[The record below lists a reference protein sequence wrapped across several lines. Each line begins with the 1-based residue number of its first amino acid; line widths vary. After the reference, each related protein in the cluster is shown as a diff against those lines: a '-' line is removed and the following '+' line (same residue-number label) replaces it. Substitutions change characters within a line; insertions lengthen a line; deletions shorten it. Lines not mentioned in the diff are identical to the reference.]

1 MELVRYGGTEDW
13 SALYIDGELDIVG
26 DHYLI
31 DERISELA
39 GVTRRDS
46 DSFMRDGEDRSSV
59 AQTLEEI
66 QEFEQEQ
73 SERRRAIQYRE
84 ELMRKLQGEIDTLK
98 RQ

>member
-1 MELVRYGGTEDW
+1 MELVRYDGTEEW
-13 SALYIDGELDIVG
+13 SALYIDGKLDIVG

-39 GVTRRDS
+39 GVTTRNS

-59 AQTLEEI
+59 AKTLEEI

-73 SERRRAIQYRE
+73 SGREEAIQYRE
-84 ELMRKLQGEIDTLK
+84 ALMRKLQGEIDTLK
-98 RQ
+98 CQ